1 MRLRSNLRDK
11 VNGPTFIAR
20 TLISFA
26 SSTRENLKFELTGG
40 RSLLSS
46 EPVRY
51 ITKIPNEIMLT
62 VENVDEEADYELLQ
76 QKVELEGRKPLRER
90 YFG

>member
-1 MRLRSNLRDK
+1 MEYDIIWISLRRCKRLRRILESQ
-11 VNGPTFIAR
+11 FWQ
-20 TLISFA
+20 
-26 SSTRENLKFELTGG
+26 
-40 RSLLSS
+40 
-46 EPVRY
+46 PVRY